1 MGMDSIIYLKEKV
14 ENKERKFGSVLTYY
28 PCTIEF
34 GNGEKEK
41 ALFTKNQI
49 EVALE
54 RGLDNPEDFPKK
66 KSFWSKLFW

>member
-1 MGMDSIIYLKEKV
+1 M
-14 ENKERKFGSVLTYY
+14 GSVLTYY

-54 RGLDNPEDFPKK
+54 RGLDNPEDFPEK